1 MSSPL
6 CRRRAS
12 FLVAVAAL
20 LALGG
25 CAPTPGVEALRARFV
40 EAGGSCSSWTRV
52 SDPRARE
59 AIRCAEGAVLYSV
72 AGDAERSDIVKTE
85 LESNQEIRDR
95 THIMLSG
102 DDWLIVD
109 RIAVIVKVMPSLHG
123 MIQGRNGAN
132 P

>member
-6 CRRRAS
+6 YRRKAS
-12 FLVAVAAL
+12 FFVAVAAL

-25 CAPTPGVEALRARFV
+25 CAPTPGVEALRSRFV
-40 EAGGSCSSWTRV
+40 EAGGSCSSWTAI

-85 LESNQEIRDR
+85 LEANQKIRDR

-102 DDWLIVD
+102 DDWLIID

>member
-12 FLVAVAAL
+12 ILVAVVAL
-20 LALGG
+20 LALAG
-25 CAPTPGVEALRARFV
+25 CASTPTVEALRARFV
-40 EAGGSCSSWTRV
+40 EAGGSCSSWTPV

-102 DDWLIVD
+102 DDWLIID